1 MTYTSNDVKIVF
13 KSHSNLTQGK
23 IQKRL
28 YATFSSFNPT
38 HILSFWYRNG
48 EVRLWIH
55 SFIPIILVAQEFI
68 FYIFCRQV
76 RVISV
81 TPGYLAPPS
90 FWLWTTF
97 TFCFLEIHFW
107 EVLVDIVTVGLCG
120 KLIEPLWGQMEMLT
134 FFAIVNFGVAILTTA
149 FYFVLYACTF
159 NTEFLFM
166 VHIHGLAGYV
176 SGVAV
181 AVKQIMP
188 DLVIMKTP
196 LGKISNRNVP
206 LTVFFLSVILKV
218 IGLVDGTYPTMFF
231 NGLFVSW
238 IYLRFY
244 QKHSNG
250 TRGDMADYFTI
261 ASFFPNVIQPPIA
274 MISNSIYSGLVKIG
288 LCRKVV
294 RKYDVANP
302 VGVTISIPSTSNS
315 GNTDHHDT
323 ERRRQIALKAL
334 SERLSKSHVGVK
346 SVPLT
351 KHGKHSSKVL
361 ESSTP
366 RSSDHTPFQPQFTQ
380 QQPHYQQKNPS
391 PTDEGGGDESTPL
404 VQNV

>member
-1 MTYTSNDVKIVF
+1 
-13 KSHSNLTQGK
+13 
-23 IQKRL
+23 
-28 YATFSSFNPT
+28 
-38 HILSFWYRNG
+38 
-48 EVRLWIH
+48 
-55 SFIPIILVAQEFI
+55 
-68 FYIFCRQV
+68 
-76 RVISV
+76 
-81 TPGYLAPPS
+81 
-90 FWLWTTF
+90 
-97 TFCFLEIHFW
+97 
-107 EVLVDIVTVGLCG
+107 
-120 KLIEPLWGQMEMLT
+120 MEMLT
-134 FFAIVNFGVAILTTA
+134 FFAIVNFAVAILTTA
-149 FYFVLYACTF
+149 FYFILYACTF

-176 SGVAV
+176 AGVAV

-231 NGLFVSW
+231 NGLLISW

-261 ASFFPNVIQPPIA
+261 ASFFPNVVQPPIA
-274 MISNSIYSGLVKIG
+274 MISNTIYSGLVKIG

-302 VGVTISIPSTSNS
+302 VGVTISIPGSSSSNI
-315 GNTDHHDT
+315 DHHDT

-334 SERLSKSHVGVK
+334 SERLSKSHAVGVK
-346 SVPLT
+346 AALSP
-351 KHGKHSSKVL
+351 KHGKHGAKTMTSS
-361 ESSTP
+361 SPHS
-366 RSSDHTPFQPQFTQ
+366 SSDRSAFQSLAVQGPLMHH
-380 QQPHYQQKNPS
+380 PLYQQKNPTS
-391 PTDEGGGDESTPL
+391 DDDGGDERTSL
-404 VQNV
+404 IQDV